1 MQDVSKIPHVEEKY
15 FMATI
20 NAGNISKGIY
30 LIFKGVPQLVTK
42 TEFMSPGKGSAI
54 MRVRFKNAQTGAAQD
69 FTYKTSEQV
78 EVADVEKKEM
88 QFLYRDGDEVYF
100 MNPRDYEQVS
110 VPYSLIEDQFGYL
123 TADLKVTILFYEEK
137 AIGVS
142 LPAHVTMKVTE
153 AFDTVAGNRV
163 NAPKKQVTVETGIQV
178 QVPLFIKTGELIV
191 IDTTTG
197 EYLSRA
203 SE

>member
-1 MQDVSKIPHVEEKY
+1 
-15 FMATI
+15 MANT
-20 NAGNISKGIY
+20 NAGNISKGMF

-54 MRVRFKNAQTGAAQD
+54 MRVRFKNAQTGATQD

-78 EVADVEKKEM
+78 EVADVDKKEM
-88 QFLYRDGDEVYF
+88 QFLYRDGDDVYF

-110 VPYSLIEDQFGYL
+110 VPYSLIEDQFGFL

-153 AFDTVAGNRV
+153 AFDAVAGNRV
-163 NAPKKQVTVETGIQV
+163 NAPKKPVTVETGLQV
-178 QVPLFIKTGELIV
+178 HVPLFIKTGDLIIV
-191 IDTTTG
+191 DTTSG
-197 EYLSRA
+197 EYLARA
-203 SE
+203 T

>member
-1 MQDVSKIPHVEEKY
+1 
-15 FMATI
+15 MATI
-20 NAGNISKGIY
+20 NAGNIAKGMFV
-30 LIFKGVPQLVTK
+30 IFKGTPQLVTK
-42 TEFMSPGKGSAI
+42 TEFMAPGKGSAI
-54 MRVRFKNAQTGAAQD
+54 MRVRFKNPQTGATQD

-78 EVADVEKKEM
+78 EVAEVEKKEM
-88 QFLYRDGDEVYF
+88 QFLYRDGDDVYF

-110 VPYSLIEDQFGYL
+110 VPYSLVEDQFGYL
-123 TADLKVTILFYEEK
+123 TPDLKVNILFYEDR

-153 AFDTVAGNRV
+153 AFDAVAGNRV
-163 NAPKKQVTVETGIQV
+163 NAPKKPVTVETGIQI
-178 QVPLFIKTGELIV
+178 QVPLFIKTGDSIV

-203 SE
+203 

>member
-1 MQDVSKIPHVEEKY
+1 MS
-15 FMATI
+15 TI
-20 NAGNISKGIY
+20 NAGNISKGIF
-30 LIFKGVPQLVTK
+30 LIFKGVPQQVTK

-54 MRVRFKNAQTGAAQD
+54 MRVRFKNAHTGATQD

-78 EVADVEKKEM
+78 ELADVEKKEM
-88 QFLYRDGDEVYF
+88 QFLYRDGDDVSF
-100 MNPRDYEQVS
+100 MDQRTYEQAT
-110 VPYSLIEDQFGYL
+110 VPYKLIEDQFGFL
-123 TADLKVTILFYEEK
+123 TTDLKVLILFYEDK

-153 AFDTVAGNRV
+153 AYDAVAGNRV
-163 NAPKKQVTVETGIQV
+163 NAPKKPVTLETGIEV
-178 QVPLFIKTGELIV
+178 HVPLFIKTGDSIV

>member
-1 MQDVSKIPHVEEKY
+1 
-15 FMATI
+15 MAST
-20 NAGNISKGIY
+20 NAGNISKGMF
-30 LIFKGVPQLVTK
+30 LIFKGVPQMVTK

-54 MRVRFKNAQTGAAQD
+54 MRVRFKNAQTGASQD
-69 FTYKTSEQV
+69 FTYKTNEQV

-88 QFLYRDGDEVYF
+88 QFLYRDGDDVYF

-110 VPYSLIEDQFGYL
+110 VPYSLIEDQFGFL
-123 TADLKVTILFYEEK
+123 TADLKVSILFYEEK

-153 AFDTVAGNRV
+153 AFDAVAGNRV
-163 NAPKKQVTVETGIQV
+163 NAPKKPVTVETGIQI
-178 QVPLFIKTGELIV
+178 QVPLFIKTGDLIV

>member
-1 MQDVSKIPHVEEKY
+1 MSSV
-15 FMATI
+15 
-20 NAGNISKGIY
+20 NAGNISKGMY
-30 LIFKGVPQLVTK
+30 LIFKDVPQLVTK

-54 MRVRFKNAQTGAAQD
+54 MRVRFKNAKTGATQD

-88 QFLYRDGDEVYF
+88 QFLYRDGDDVTF
-100 MNPRDYEQVS
+100 MDPRSYEQAV
-110 VPYSLIEDQFGYL
+110 VPFSLIEDQFGYL
-123 TADLKVTILFYEEK
+123 TPDLKVMILFYEEA

-153 AFDTVAGNRV
+153 AFDAVAGNRV
-163 NAPKKQVTVETGIQV
+163 NAPKKPVTVETGIQV
-178 QVPLFIKTGELIV
+178 QVPLFIKTGEMIV

-203 SE
+203 NE

>member
-1 MQDVSKIPHVEEKY
+1 MHEGVVITMSSIS
-15 FMATI
+15 
-20 NAGNISKGIY
+20 AGNISKGMF
-30 LIFKGVPQLVTK
+30 LIFKNVPQLVTK

-88 QFLYRDGDEVYF
+88 QLLYRDGEDVTF
-100 MNPRDYEQVS
+100 MDPRTYEQAI
-110 VPYSLIEDQFGYL
+110 VPHSLIEDQFGYL
-123 TADLKVTILFYEEK
+123 TPELKVIILFYEEK

-142 LPAHVTMKVTE
+142 LPAHVTMKVSE
-153 AFDTVAGNRV
+153 AFDAVAGNRV
-163 NAPKKQVTVETGIQV
+163 NAPKKQVTVETGITV
-178 QVPLFIKTGELIV
+178 QAPLFIKTGDLIV